1 MFFVLGLDFRS
12 IYLIPTIVVS
22 ISKPSCE
29 IRWLILVIAFGFH
42 ANV

>member
-1 MFFVLGLDFRS
+1 MFFVIGLDLRS
-12 IYLIPTIVVS
+12 LYIIPTIIMS

-29 IRWLILVIAFGFH
+29 LKWLILVIAFGFH

>member
-1 MFFVLGLDFRS
+1 MFFVVGADLRN

>member
-1 MFFVLGLDFRS
+1 MFFVMGLDLRA
-12 IYLIPTIVVS
+12 IYLIPTIIMYS
-22 ISKPSCE
+22 SKPSCE

>member
-1 MFFVLGLDFRS
+1 MFFVLGADLRS
-12 IYLIPTIVVS
+12 IYILPTIVMS

>member
-1 MFFVLGLDFRS
+1 MFFVLGVDLRS
-12 IYLIPTIVVS
+12 VYIFPTIVVYS
-22 ISKPSCE
+22 FKPSCE